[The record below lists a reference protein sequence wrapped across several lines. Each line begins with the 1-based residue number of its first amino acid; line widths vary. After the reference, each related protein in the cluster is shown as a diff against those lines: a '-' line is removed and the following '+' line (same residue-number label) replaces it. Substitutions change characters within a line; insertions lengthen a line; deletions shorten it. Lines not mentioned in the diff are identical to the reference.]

1 MAVAGRPVV
10 ILAVGGGIA
19 AYKSAALCSR
29 LVQSGHEVRVA
40 MTASAM
46 EFVGPATIAALSGQA
61 VATGSFDPAQWPL
74 GPHIELAGGTR
85 RADADLLIVA
95 PATANLLGQFAHGIA
110 TDLVTTLYLQAA
122 CPVLLAPAMSQ
133 VMWAKPA
140 VQRNIEQLRDDG
152 CHFVGPEQG
161 WLSCRQ
167 SGSGRMSEPETIA
180 QACETLLQSERERRE
195 QLARAADERC

>member
-1 MAVAGRPVV
+1 MAAAGRPVV

-29 LVQSGHEVRVA
+29 LVQSGYEVRVA
-40 MTASAM
+40 MTSSAT
-46 EFVGPATIAALSGQA
+46 EFVGPATFAALSGQA

-110 TDLVTTLYLQAA
+110 IDLVTTLYLQVG

-140 VQRNIEQLRDDG
+140 VQRNIQQLRDDG

-167 SGSGRMSEPETIA
+167 SGSGRMSEPESIA
-180 QACETLLQSERERRE
+180 QACDELLRTARERLE
-195 QLARAADERC
+195 EDARAADQRC